1 MAESYAVPLKKQPGS
16 RIDFRVGLSYDLPM
30 PRSPA
35 SPEKPSPWR
44 TLRRMI
50 RCARWVLLIMLMAG
64 AARLVQW
71 NRNDD
76 PRFYHFLTTPPGRA
90 LARAMQWP
98 SFYNLPPEDKPESEF
113 TPEELDWKR
122 NLETALRDRWPTH
135 RLTTTSGEEHLIRIL
150 FESPESVS
158 VQFSFG
164 GQSRVTRDIRRG
176 DIFSLEP
183 YTEPIPRITWRDVRF
198 QMEFPPFQLLQYGP
212 YAILTDA
219 PYFQVIETARV
230 LDRLYQQYM
239 DLFTPLVQPRRSQQ
253 SLQVLFFSNEE
264 DFARSVQ
271 HASPELEGSAG
282 FYSPLEDRMVVFNQ
296 YHSAFARQMRSEINA
311 ELATLI
317 ENSRSTEE
325 RRSLEH
331 TRFRVEEQIR
341 RRGQQ
346 ETLATLRHEA
356 AHHLS
361 YTYGVH
367 SWFHAENGWLIEG
380 LAVYFE
386 SDPPGEITHT
396 HLNTLIQLRESG
408 RIPPLA
414 QIINIRK
421 PSGFEAEL
429 PGLKSYE
436 AYALS
441 WVLFRYLMEESR
453 RDAFFAY
460 LCYIRDPAHLRQLVN
475 IPREQLLARH
485 LGTTPEALEQ
495 AWLQAVHSL

>member
-1 MAESYAVPLKKQPGS
+1 MTGSYAPPLKKQPGS
-16 RIDFRVGLSYDLPM
+16 RIDFRSGLSYDSQMSRVP
-30 PRSPA
+30 SP
-35 SPEKPSPWR
+35 PDKLSPWR
-44 TLRRMI
+44 TFHL
-50 RCARWVLLIMLMAG
+50 AVKYTRWVLLLAMMAG
-64 AARLVQW
+64 ASRLVYW

-76 PRFYHFLTTPPGRA
+76 PRFYHFLTTSPGRA
-90 LARAMQWP
+90 LARAMNWP

-113 TPEELDWKR
+113 TPEELDGKR
-122 NLETALRDRWPTH
+122 GLEAALRNRWPTH
-135 RLTTTSGEEHLIRIL
+135 RLITTAGEEHLIRIL
-150 FESPESVS
+150 FESPESIS

-164 GQSRVTRDIRRG
+164 GKSRVTREINRSDIL
-176 DIFSLEP
+176 SLES

-198 QMEFPPFQLLQYGP
+198 QMDFPTFELLHHGP
-212 YAILTDA
+212 YTILTDA

-239 DLFTPLVQPRRSQQ
+239 EIFSPLVQARRSQQ

-264 DFARSVQ
+264 DFARSV
-271 HASPELEGSAG
+271 ARSSPEMEGSAG

-311 ELATLI
+311 ELANLI
-317 ENSRSTEE
+317 ENSRSSEE
-325 RRSLEH
+325 RRSLEQ

-386 SDPPGEITHT
+386 SDPPGEITPT
-396 HLNTLIQLRESG
+396 HLNTLINLRESG

-414 QIINIRK
+414 QLINIRK

-441 WVLFRYLMEESR
+441 WVLFRYLMQESR
-453 RDAFFAY
+453 RDAFFTY
-460 LCYIRDPAHLRQLVN
+460 LQYIRDPAHLRQLVN
-475 IPREQLLARH
+475 ISREKLLARH
-485 LGTTPEALEQ
+485 MGTTPEALEQ
-495 AWLQAVHSL
+495 AWLQAINSF